1 MKLKDFKV
9 NRCFKPPNFNPTS
22 VQLHHFADASE
33 NGYGMVS
40 YLRLENAVQERHCSF
55 IMGKSRVAPLKQTT
69 IPRLELTAATV
80 AVRTNRM
87 LLSEID
93 IPVDHVTYW
102 TDSMAVL
109 RYIQNSTARIHTFVA
124 NI

>member
-1 MKLKDFKV
+1 M
-9 NRCFKPPNFNPTS
+9 NRCFKPPNFNPCS

-40 YLRLENAVQERHCSF
+40 YLRLENAVQERRCSF

-93 IPVDHVTYW
+93 IPVDHVT
-102 TDSMAVL
+102 
-109 RYIQNSTARIHTFVA
+109 
-124 NI
+124 

>member
-1 MKLKDFKV
+1 M
-9 NRCFKPPNFNPTS
+9 
-22 VQLHHFADASE
+22 
-33 NGYGMVS
+33 
-40 YLRLENAVQERHCSF
+40 F
-55 IMGKSRVAPLKQTT
+55 IYYGKSCVAPLKQTT
-69 IPRLELTAATV
+69 IPQLELTAATV

-87 LLSEID
+87 LLIEID

-102 TDSMAVL
+102 TNSMAEL